1 MHARMHTL
9 HAPLL
14 CTPTPSGGGAGV
26 HLCLASNSSIV
37 LPEGNNLLLGL
48 DVFEVPSSLAEVH
61 TPNGLGGLIGVLR
74 GAVVRYN

>member
-1 MHARMHTL
+1 MHTL

-26 HLCLASNSSIV
+26 HLCLASDSSIV

-48 DVFEVPSSLAEVH
+48 DVFEVPSSLAKVH
-61 TPNGLGGLIGVLR
+61 TPNGLGGLIGVL
-74 GAVVRYN
+74 